1 MSATTPTNL
10 TDSTTA
16 PRISGQ
22 STMAEVLENFPGAQR
37 ALFRKYHIGGCSS
50 CGFDPSET
58 LAQVAARNNNLD
70 LTEVISYIVQSHE
83 TDQQIYVSAQELSR
97 WRSENIPMRLV
108 DIRTREEFDA
118 ARIDGAILFTQEIMT
133 EMLGR
138 WPRNELLV
146 IYDHLGT
153 KSMDAAAYFLG
164 HSFTNVRALKG
175 GIDAWSEIDPGVRK
189 YRLE

>member
-1 MSATTPTNL
+1 MNTVTQ
-10 TDSTTA
+10 TA
-16 PRISGQ
+16 NSISGQ
-22 STMAEVLENFPGAQR
+22 STMAEVLNVYPGAQR
-37 ALFRKYHIGGCSS
+37 ALFRRYHIGGCSS

-58 LAQVAARNNNLD
+58 LAQVCARNNNLD
-70 LTEVISYIVQSHE
+70 LGEVIAHIEQSHAA
-83 TDQQIYVSAQELSR
+83 DQQIYVTAQELAR
-97 WRSENIPMRLV
+97 WRAESVPMRLV

-118 ARIDGAILFTQEIMT
+118 TRIEGTILFTQEIMT

-146 IYDHLGT
+146 IYDHLGN

-164 HSFTNVRALKG
+164 HGFTNVRALKG
-175 GIDAWSEIDPGVRK
+175 GIDAWSEIDSRIRK

>member
-1 MSATTPTNL
+1 MNTTTSDRPVQSPHISG
-10 TDSTTA
+10 DSTMT
-16 PRISGQ
+16 
-22 STMAEVLENFPGAQR
+22 EVLENYPGAQR
-37 ALFRKYHIGGCSS
+37 ALFRRYHIGGCSS
-50 CGFDPSET
+50 CGFDPRET
-58 LAQVAARNNNLD
+58 LEQVCARNNNIAVS
-70 LTEVISYIVQSHE
+70 EVISHIQESHE
-83 TDQQIYVSAQELSR
+83 TDQQVYVPAQELAR
-97 WRSENIPMRLV
+97 WRSENLSMRLV

-118 ARIDGAILFTQEIMT
+118 TRIEGAILFTQEIMT

-164 HSFTNVRALKG
+164 HGFTNVRALKG
-175 GIDAWSEIDPGVRK
+175 GIDAWAEIHPKVRK